1 MLLNN
6 LLVIIILISSVEC
19 VAQGCLK
26 TFFNNSQVYLFVIS
40 VVCYVIVCY
49 LLVRSYQFKSMGLV
63 NCVWSGISV
72 IFILMVGYVIFSEAI
87 NIRDIVGVILIII
100 GTWLILYDGPHAAEL
115 FINNKPY
122 M

>member
-1 MLLNN
+1 
-6 LLVIIILISSVEC
+6 
-19 VAQGCLK
+19 
-26 TFFNNSQVYLFVIS
+26 
-40 VVCYVIVCY
+40 
-49 LLVRSYQFKSMGLV
+49 MGLV

-115 FINNKPY
+115 FINNKN
-122 M
+122 